1 MNAKEFVNYL
11 NGGIE
16 LGKLTSF
23 NEEVFKTVQQKL
35 ATVKSEDSPES
46 GFCTWL
52 QGVLDTSDEPEVI
65 EKKFLLIQQKLE
77 DVAKNKHMQEYYE
90 ADVTTSNRVF
100 TLGGNGRKC

>member
-16 LGKLTSF
+16 LGGLTSF
-23 NEEVFKTVQQKL
+23 DETVFNAVQQKL
-35 ATVKSEDSPES
+35 ATVKSEVSPEG

-52 QGVLDTSDEPEVI
+52 QGVLDTSDEPQVS

-77 DVAKNKHMQEYYE
+77 DVNKNKHMQEYYE